1 LGSVAAVDKAQKKGG
16 SLPPHSTVAFATGP
30 ADAAA
35 NGFGNPFYVGGGGL
49 RDSAGEFNYETLEKA
64 RK

>member
-1 LGSVAAVDKAQKKGG
+1 MRLMAARAEAERRREAAVLHGRVRD
-16 SLPPHSTVAFATGP
+16 GP